1 MTDAARVA
9 PPRAILIAH
18 ANDTE
23 AQRLAEL
30 MQRLDGANVCT
41 RVGTGMAALET
52 LKRMSC
58 DLIVLEAVRDNEE
71 ALTKLRLDP
80 KLGDA
85 PIVMIAMQGAE
96 DRRVRAY
103 ELGAADFIQ
112 TPSTQSASSDEDL
125 LHRVRQA
132 LELYAARRH
141 LREAELEFTSLRA
154 TDAVTGLG
162 NFQRLH
168 AVIDYEFGRAVRY
181 QRSLSC
187 AMIADDAID
196 AMVSEKGRAEADAR
210 LANIAKI
217 IRAEMRNIDRVF
229 RIDVSEFVM
238 VFPETSS
245 AGAKIA
251 LDRILKHLSADGV
264 AGDQAHKPL
273 LYASVVSVPHSE
285 IKRSEDL
292 FRAANIALELARKL
306 KQEPW
311 PLVEFQRFV

>member
-1 MTDAARVA
+1 MEPTR
-9 PPRAILIAH
+9 RLLIAH
-18 ANDTE
+18 ADDEE
-23 AQRLAEL
+23 AQRLTAL
-30 MQRLDGANVCT
+30 VQRLGGSNECL
-41 RVGTGMAALET
+41 RVSNGVGALES
-52 LKRMSC
+52 LKRGTY
-58 DLIVLEAVRDNEE
+58 DLILLEAVRGNEE
-71 ALTKLRLDP
+71 ALAKLRLDP

-85 PIVMIAMQGAE
+85 PIVLIASQGAE
-96 DRRVRAY
+96 DRRVRSY

-112 TPSTQSASSDEDL
+112 RPVADEEL
-125 LHRVRQA
+125 VHRLRQA
-132 LELYAARRH
+132 LELYAARRQ

-168 AVIDYEFGRAVRY
+168 AVIDYEFGRATRY

-187 AMIADDAID
+187 AMIADDAVD
-196 AMVSEKGRAEADAR
+196 SMVSEKGRSEADAR

-238 VFPETSS
+238 VFPETST

-251 LDRILKHLSADGV
+251 LDRILKHLSADV
-264 AGDQAHKPL
+264 AAPAHKPQL
-273 LYASVVSVPHSE
+273 FAAVVSVPHPE
-285 IKRSEDL
+285 IRRSEDL
-292 FRAANIALELARKL
+292 FRAANMALELARKL

-311 PLVEFQRFV
+311 PLVEFQRFS